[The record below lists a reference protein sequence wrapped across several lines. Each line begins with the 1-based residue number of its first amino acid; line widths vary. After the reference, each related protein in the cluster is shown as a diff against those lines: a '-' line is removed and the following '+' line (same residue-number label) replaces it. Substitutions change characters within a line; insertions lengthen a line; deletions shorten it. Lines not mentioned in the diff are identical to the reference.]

1 MMDESKFTDLDVA
14 ELLDTE
20 ESVRLYLREALAE
33 NDPALWQ
40 HCVSTAAR
48 SIGMAKIAEKS
59 GLNRES
65 LYKAT
70 KEGAHP
76 RFDTVMKILNAMG
89 LQLSLKIVPEKKTRA
104 NVVADKKAKYKVK

>member
-1 MMDESKFTDLDVA
+1 MGKVKVSDLDVA
-14 ELLDTE
+14 DYLTTE
-20 ESVRLYLREALAE
+20 EDVKLFLKEALAE
-33 NDPALWQ
+33 NDPVFWQ

-104 NVVADKKAKYKVK
+104 NVVADKKAKYKAK